1 MAWQQP
7 IKKPYSLTPPH
18 PQVVSIQPAPTG
30 RALESESVYPT
41 NGSNMGINMGINKKR
56 PERRLF
62 VDKLAER
69 VGFEP
74 TVRENRTPDFESGT
88 FDHSATSPLEVAI
101 LALTMPSS
109 GIGGASFGGPRLIR
123 IERFVIFI
131 H

>member
-1 MAWQQP
+1 MAATNK
-7 IKKPYSLTPPH
+7 KKPYSLTPPH

>member
-88 FDHSATSPLEVAI
+88 FDHSATSPTQVRNVSRKPWLRYTAKK
-101 LALTMPSS
+101 
-109 GIGGASFGGPRLIR
+109 LIK
-123 IERFVIFI
+123 
-131 H
+131 

>member
-1 MAWQQP
+1 MAATNK
-7 IKKPYSLTPPH
+7 KKPYSLTPPH

-62 VDKLAER
+62 VDQLAER

-74 TVRENRTPDFESGT
+74 TVDL
-88 FDHSATSPLEVAI
+88 H
-101 LALTMPSS
+101 
-109 GIGGASFGGPRLIR
+109 PRLISSQVHSTTLPPLR
-123 IERFVIFI
+123 RVQLCGSIAMQLALHLGSRASF
-131 H
+131 